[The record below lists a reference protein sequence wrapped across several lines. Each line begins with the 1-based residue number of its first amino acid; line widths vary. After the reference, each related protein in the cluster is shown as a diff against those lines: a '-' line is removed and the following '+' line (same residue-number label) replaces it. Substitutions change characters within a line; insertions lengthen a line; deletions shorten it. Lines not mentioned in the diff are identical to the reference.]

1 MSSSKA
7 GSEST
12 VRVIIESKNAELVR
26 WYREGDVRSVA
37 DCFAADAWQMPPN
50 AAPLIGREALSA
62 FWSQAVQ
69 WGTWNFTLKTERV
82 DVDGSIAVERGK
94 YRLGFVAGP
103 GAPKRMLSFDDWGN
117 YLVHW
122 RREPDGVWRIVADAP
137 VSERPTP
144 GG

>member
-1 MSSSKA
+1 MSTSQA
-7 GSEST
+7 GSQSA
-12 VRVIIESKNAELVR
+12 VRFIIESKNSDLVR

-50 AAPLIGREALSA
+50 STPLIGREAIRA

-69 WGTWNFTLKTERV
+69 WGIWNFTLETQQV

-94 YRLGFVAGP
+94 YRLSFVGGP
-103 GAPKRMLSFDDWGN
+103 GAPGGMPSFEDWGN

-122 RREPDGVWRIVADAP
+122 RHDSDGTWRIVADAP

-144 GG
+144 GV